1 MGDKMENSATFI
13 RKYYGKGFERDFVFL
28 VYGYRGHEYTVYE
41 NRAKGNEPLA
51 WQHRSEQAKID
62 RLIEE
67 WNKPKKP
74 YRYEDSAQYG
84 LDLFFEALATGDDSI
99 FDKTQM
105 EKERQK

>member
-1 MGDKMENSATFI
+1 MGKNATFI
-13 RKYYGKGFERDFVFL
+13 RKYYGKGFDKDFIYL

-41 NRAKGNEPLA
+41 NRAKGNEPLS
-51 WQHRSEQAKID
+51 WQHKSEQAKID
-62 RLIEE
+62 RLIEDWE
-67 WNKPKKP
+67 NKPKKP

-84 LDLFFEALATGDDSI
+84 IDLFLEALETGDDSI